1 MSIRTRVGVLTAVV
15 TAVAVVL
22 VSFVSWVSANRAM
35 RDTVDSQL
43 RERAA
48 ALVPDGDR
56 RPAPFLAGDVSVQ
69 FINATGTVVRFGEL
83 TVQVTT
89 DDISVAESGSGQVL
103 RDEVAMTADGETL
116 RVRVL
121 TVPARVPEA
130 RVRGAVMLAR
140 PLSEI
145 EGSLERLRGALVLLS
160 LAGVGMAGLAGLAIG
175 HRAMRPVSR
184 LTEAA
189 EDVSRTRQL
198 DTRIEIER
206 NDELG
211 RLAHSFNTMLGA
223 LQQSREQQE
232 RLVYDASHELRTP
245 LTSLR
250 TNIELLKRADSL
262 TPEQRAP
269 ILDDVLFELDELTAL
284 VSELVDL
291 ATDQHREGEAERI
304 DLAELTAMVVERHRR
319 RSPVVIELE
328 AQPSSI
334 VGVPALVERAVS
346 NLIDNA
352 IKFSPADATVY
363 VVVAGGAVEVS
374 DEGPGIDPADR
385 SSVFERFW
393 RAPNARTLPGSGLG
407 LSIVAQVAESHGGT
421 AQVIDGATSGA
432 TVRLAFPSADEA

>member
-198 DTRIEIER
+198 DTRIEIDR

-250 TNIELLKRADSL
+250 ANIELLKRADSL

>member
-1 MSIRTRVGVLTAVV
+1 MLTAVV

>member
-140 PLSEI
+140 PLSGI

>member
-250 TNIELLKRADSL
+250 ANIELLKRADSL